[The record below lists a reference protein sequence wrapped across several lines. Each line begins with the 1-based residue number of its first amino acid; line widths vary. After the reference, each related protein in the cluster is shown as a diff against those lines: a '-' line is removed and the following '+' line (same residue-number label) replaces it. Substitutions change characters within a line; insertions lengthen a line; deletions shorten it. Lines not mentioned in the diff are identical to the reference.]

1 MANATD
7 IRQGTIIRIV
17 DDDDDIRDAL
27 GFMLECK
34 GWQVRAYASAR
45 DFLTQDSPSI
55 PGCLLLDIR
64 MPDMSGVQ
72 LQTLMKEQ
80 RIQLPIIFITGHAD
94 VETAVATLKA
104 GALDF
109 LQKPVNTIALIE
121 AIEPAVRISLA
132 HSCGQLSPEK
142 VTEVLLEMSPRE
154 KEITQLLLLGV
165 SNKEIA
171 ERLSLSQRTV
181 HGLSLIHI

>member
-1 MANATD
+1 MSQSTD

-17 DDDDDIRDAL
+17 DDDEDIRDAL
-27 GFMLECK
+27 SFMLECK
-34 GWQVRAYASAR
+34 GWQVRTYGSAR

-72 LQTLMKEQ
+72 LQSLMKEQ
-80 RIQLPIIFITGHAD
+80 RIHLPIIFITGHAD

-109 LQKPVNTIALIE
+109 LQNLSTRSRSLKPLSRPCASAWLT
-121 AIEPAVRISLA
+121 PAA
-132 HSCGQLSPEK
+132 SCLPK
-142 VTEVLLEMSPRE
+142 RSPRYFW
-154 KEITQLLLLGV
+154 
-165 SNKEIA
+165 
-171 ERLSLSQRTV
+171 R
-181 HGLSLIHI
+181 

>member
-1 MANATD
+1 MSQSTD

-17 DDDDDIRDAL
+17 DDDEDIRDAL
-27 GFMLECK
+27 SFMLECK
-34 GWQVRAYASAR
+34 GWQVRTYGSAR

-72 LQTLMKEQ
+72 LQSLMKEQ
-80 RIQLPIIFITGHAD
+80 RIHLPIIFITGHAD

-132 HSCGQLSPEK
+132 HSCASCLPK
-142 VTEVLLEMSPRE
+142 RSPRYYW
-154 KEITQLLLLGV
+154 
-165 SNKEIA
+165 
-171 ERLSLSQRTV
+171 R
-181 HGLSLIHI
+181 

>member
-1 MANATD
+1 MSQSTN

-17 DDDDDIRDAL
+17 DDDEDIRDAL
-27 GFMLECK
+27 SFMLECK
-34 GWQVRAYASAR
+34 GWQVRTYGSAR

-72 LQTLMKEQ
+72 LQSLMKEQ
-80 RIQLPIIFITGHAD
+80 RIHLPIIFITGHAD

-109 LQKPVNTIALIE
+109 LQNLSTRSRSLKPLSRPCASVWLTA
-121 AIEPAVRISLA
+121 AA
-132 HSCGQLSPEK
+132 SCLPK
-142 VTEVLLEMSPRE
+142 RSPRYFW
-154 KEITQLLLLGV
+154 
-165 SNKEIA
+165 
-171 ERLSLSQRTV
+171 R
-181 HGLSLIHI
+181 